1 MSNEKYDEIM
11 ENYWL
16 VELARTNSNKLVAC
30 KNWYLT
36 TSFNTSI
43 SEAMF
48 KMEDAY
54 PLAYDDETGEI
65 AISMKTKANAMYSH
79 PSRII
84 SIVKFKDFAEPLEE
98 EETKTNIRYS

>member
-65 AISMKTKANAMYSH
+65 AISMKTKANAMYSFM
-79 PSRII
+79 I
-84 SIVKFKDFAEPLEE
+84 SIFINKCKMICSRFTILSH
-98 EETKTNIRYS
+98 R